1 MNERTNERTHA
12 RDTMNLLSNIGGSYS
27 DDDALRAVS
36 ATTWQWGVSSLP
48 SDISVD
54 LVQSTTVGSVSTIS
68 FIYLMMSALIIL
80 IMARIIPIMAPET
93 VAWVRA
99 VTGSHHLS
107 GSSSDLSEREFEK
120 RLLRHYPGPRKIP
133 PLPSYVETVSRGG
146 RPGALVTSQD
156 LRECRELIRAKYALD
171 VSTFNLRD
179 VHYLN
184 QPIVDDMKRRSAAA
198 LVDVRRIVRGWVDA
212 KDQWTEGEWRQ
223 VQEINRRIQS
233 LVDGSAA

>member
-1 MNERTNERTHA
+1 
-12 RDTMNLLSNIGGSYS
+12 MNLLSNIGGSYS
-27 DDDALRAVS
+27 DDDALSAVS

-80 IMARIIPIMAPET
+80 IMAPIILIMAPKT
-93 VAWVRA
+93 VAWVR
-99 VTGSHHLS
+99 

-223 VQEINRRIQS
+223 VEEINRRIQS